1 MRKISLQVLFI
12 FLLVTLSACGK
23 AGQAKQATA
32 QDEAVPVRLGIL
44 RSAQPLSLSEEGG
57 PLYKRLEAAG
67 ASIEKTG
74 GFAAMSPA
82 IEALNAG
89 SIDITIGSITAAIS
103 ALVGG
108 SSEFTIFTKQ
118 PGDQDNQGIVAKPEA
133 GIKGPSD
140 LRGKRIAVNRG
151 GTGEYLLYKALEK
164 GGLEA
169 SEVEIVY
176 LPPTEAGPAFESG
189 QVDAWATWGSFTAVA
204 LVDFGAELVISAGDI
219 ESENDTVYIV
229 RNGFLKEHP
238 ELVHEVFEGLNEESA
253 LLSGDV
259 DHTVQLIQDIQG
271 VSEPV
276 ARQQLEGSLYP
287 FDPIDDTVRQRW
299 QAVADYMFEKGII
312 PNEVDVLSN
321 TVDVRTLK

>member
-1 MRKISLQVLFI
+1 
-12 FLLVTLSACGK
+12 
-23 AGQAKQATA
+23 
-32 QDEAVPVRLGIL
+32 
-44 RSAQPLSLSEEGG
+44 
-57 PLYKRLEAAG
+57 
-67 ASIEKTG
+67 
-74 GFAAMSPA
+74 MSPA

-108 SSEFTIFTKQ
+108 SSEFTILRSSLAIKIIKALW
-118 PGDQDNQGIVAKPEA
+118 PSRKPA
-133 GIKGPSD
+133 
-140 LRGKRIAVNRG
+140 LRALPTSAVKIAVNRG

-164 GGLEA
+164 GGLDA

-219 ESENDTVYIV
+219 DSDNDTVYIV

-253 LLSGDV
+253 LLSDDV

>member
-1 MRKISLQVLFI
+1 
-12 FLLVTLSACGK
+12 
-23 AGQAKQATA
+23 
-32 QDEAVPVRLGIL
+32 
-44 RSAQPLSLSEEGG
+44 
-57 PLYKRLEAAG
+57 
-67 ASIEKTG
+67 
-74 GFAAMSPA
+74 MSPA

-89 SIDITIGSITAAIS
+89 SIDITIGSITATIS

-108 SSEFTIFTKQ
+108 SSEFTILRNSKAIFIIK
-118 PGDQDNQGIVAKPEA
+118 GLWLPEA

-164 GGLEA
+164 GGLDA

-253 LLSGDV
+253 LLSDDV

-276 ARQQLEGSLYP
+276 ARQRLEGSLYP